1 MAIDSNL
8 KNMIMKINYP
18 FISKN
23 ETFEHFEIKQ
33 YFYKNLPLFNDIN
46 EINLEKTISN
56 QIADVYVELKN
67 KNKIAIEIQ
76 HSNIPISN
84 LIERTID
91 YSKKNVHVLW
101 ILNGLGNVVGDKKQP
116 KNMDGLTISAI
127 EGMLHRIYRGRVY
140 YININQNGL
149 ESLVY
154 SLHFAPYFTW
164 SIRAYYKKYFSK
176 KRSVIFQEIHSLKL
190 QCYKYKYRL
199 ARFNDLNLKVKC
211 ENEMFNSI
219 KTKCEA
225 FSASRKSKK
234 ESNSFLIISI
244 NDLIKEF
251 KSEYGYYLPF
261 DVLKNP
267 INPTKLKIKE
277 LRLQKDENGIY
288 RESIKINVADYLK

>member
-33 YFYKNLPLFNDIN
+33 YFYKNLPLFTDIN

-127 EGMLHRIYRGRVY
+127 EGMLHRIYR
-140 YININQNGL
+140 
-149 ESLVY
+149 
-154 SLHFAPYFTW
+154 
-164 SIRAYYKKYFSK
+164 
-176 KRSVIFQEIHSLKL
+176 
-190 QCYKYKYRL
+190 
-199 ARFNDLNLKVKC
+199 
-211 ENEMFNSI
+211 
-219 KTKCEA
+219 
-225 FSASRKSKK
+225 
-234 ESNSFLIISI
+234 
-244 NDLIKEF
+244 
-251 KSEYGYYLPF
+251 
-261 DVLKNP
+261 
-267 INPTKLKIKE
+267 
-277 LRLQKDENGIY
+277 
-288 RESIKINVADYLK
+288 